1 MKSKLL
7 LVVLFLISFT
17 TYSQV
22 GIGTL
27 TPSSSAQLEVTASDK
42 GVLIPRLNLTGSTDA
57 TTITSGNINSLLVFN
72 TATVSDIKPGYYY
85 WYENKWNRIIISSEV
100 STNPGTVIYNPT
112 TQVFSYIDVS
122 GNTQVIDIN
131 TIVKANET
139 ITTLVNNGGGSY
151 TYTNELGTAVNIDVT
166 GDVTTNFNTIANNPV
181 VTNIIKDI
189 VKKTEGN
196 VTFDST
202 TNEFKYVDVSG
213 NTQIVNMNTIV
224 KANETVTTQTQDLL
238 TGAITYTNEAGTTSI
253 SQVKSADA
261 ANILTVGTD
270 GGTLLTPTTI
280 TAATTV
286 SNTST
291 GNNLSTTVN
300 GKTGTGVNIINNN
313 ETSLAGTTL
322 ITTVNGVASTPLDL
336 TPAISAGTTNTL
348 SLLGNTLTSN
358 VNGISSTSDA
368 VSGVSNASNIN
379 ISTITVNGITS
390 SGAPI
395 VNSNETSL
403 TGTSL
408 TTTVNGVASTALDLA
423 PAILAGTTNTLSLL
437 GNTLTSN
444 VNGISSTSD
453 AVSGVSNASNINTS
467 TVTVNGI
474 TSTGAPIINSN
485 ETSLTGT
492 SLTTTVNGVT
502 STALDLSSAISAG
515 TTNALSLLGNTLTSN
530 VNGVSSTSDAVSG
543 VSNTSNVNTSTITV
557 NGITSSGAPIV
568 NSNETSLTGTSLT
581 TTVNGVTSTA
591 LDLAPA
597 ISAGTTNTLSL
608 LGNTLTSNVN
618 GISSTSDAVSGVSNA
633 SNINTST
640 VTVNGITS
648 TGAPIINSNTLTAT
662 NGNLVST
669 VNSVTTTPSV
679 SVLISANNGLTA
691 TNGNVQLGGTLTNPT
706 TIVTDAANTLAISGL
721 PIGNAGTDNILVIN
735 PTSEVLKTVTPSLS
749 PMWALIGNTGT
760 NPATNFLGTTDD
772 QPLKFRID
780 NSNAG
785 SISKLNTSLGYTA
798 LNSLTPGKV
807 RNTAIGTSALT
818 NNTDGESNTAVGY
831 NSLTAN
837 TTGLT
842 NTAVG
847 ALALRTNTTGSGNSA
862 FGQNSS
868 SSITTGNYNNS
879 FGYGSLAF
887 TTTGVNNSAFG
898 FNSLNSNI
906 DGSNNSAF
914 GTSSLRA
921 NTSGISNIAMG
932 FNSLGN
938 STTGSY
944 NIGVGYFGGVNTN
957 GNNNIAIGY
966 YSVYDPVNY
975 NTAYTGNKNIVIGDQ
990 LMLSGFAASN
1000 ELNIG
1005 NTLFGTGINGTIA
1018 TPTGKIGINV
1028 QNPSA
1033 ELDVNG
1039 QARVRN
1045 LPTVT
1050 APTTDN
1056 LVTADANGNLHQRTV
1071 ADAVGT
1077 IGWLTTG
1084 NTGTNPATNF
1094 LGTTDDK
1101 SLMFKVNGAKSG
1113 IISTPTTFNNTGFG
1127 YQALQNIVTTA
1138 SQSTSSIDNTAV
1150 GSNALAAYNVA
1161 GNGSNTAVGSSAL
1174 KVSLSNANT
1183 AVGAS
1188 AMGNFRGTSGAGGW
1202 NTAVGY
1208 LALVGAGTT
1217 TLNTGINNV
1226 ALGVSALNTN
1236 QSGQS
1241 NVAVGSS
1248 ALSTNISGSNN
1259 TVLGTNALNISTAGN
1274 YNVAIGASTGTGNL
1288 IGLTTGSN
1296 NILIGGSSV
1305 NIINVST
1312 QTVSNEM
1319 NIGNTLF
1326 GTGVNGAAGGT
1337 AGRIGVNTNAPGT
1350 TLDVNG
1356 QVTVRTLSTGT
1367 TLDNVVVADA
1377 TTGLLKKISQS
1388 TYAEPWRVENST
1400 TLATTNT
1407 QNIYQNGNVGIGDFS
1422 AAVPLTNLDVK
1433 GSVRTGT
1440 NTSTAIGTNSFAGG
1454 TNSVASSPNSFAF
1467 GSGAT
1472 ASGTVGSSA
1481 AFGSA
1486 TVNAPND
1493 FAFAAGAATASATFS
1508 TAFGNATTL
1517 VSGNS
1522 SFAAG
1527 NGNKVYANNAAAVG
1541 VGNTINITPAAT
1553 VAAAGSFAAGNL
1565 NTINSPNS
1573 VALGS
1578 NNTMNSTFA
1587 NPQGSVALG
1596 VGNSTDGNA
1605 SIAMG
1610 ANNKSFSDSSIAMG
1624 NNNQIASTSNYSVS
1638 MGLNNTINAG
1648 SPNSLAVGMVN
1659 TITNGTNSAAIGQ
1672 NNTVNTSDSVII
1684 GTYASI
1690 SAPNNGSTILTDVSN
1705 STIVTAAAAN
1715 QFTGM
1720 FNGGYRFFTNRNN
1733 QIDRGLFI
1741 NDDNTVNKARV
1752 GINTNVPTNA
1762 LHISATANP
1771 IRAEGLQAGVPTDN
1785 IVVVDVTGVFRAV
1798 PRSSLAI
1805 LSLIRITAAAYT
1817 LIPATDNIILVDAT
1831 TNDIVITV
1839 PTNIVAGRTFTVK
1852 RVDSSANI
1860 VTIGFSGGT
1869 VDETDTTITV
1879 GNKVTYQIITEGNN
1893 KWQTIS
1899 RF

>member
-1 MKSKLL
+1 M
-7 LVVLFLISFT
+7 
-17 TYSQV
+17 
-22 GIGTL
+22 
-27 TPSSSAQLEVTASDK
+27 
-42 GVLIPRLNLTGSTDA
+42 
-57 TTITSGNINSLLVFN
+57 
-72 TATVSDIKPGYYY
+72 
-85 WYENKWNRIIISSEV
+85 
-100 STNPGTVIYNPT
+100 
-112 TQVFSYIDVS
+112 
-122 GNTQVIDIN
+122 
-131 TIVKANET
+131 
-139 ITTLVNNGGGSY
+139 
-151 TYTNELGTAVNIDVT
+151 
-166 GDVTTNFNTIANNPV
+166 
-181 VTNIIKDI
+181 
-189 VKKTEGN
+189 
-196 VTFDST
+196 
-202 TNEFKYVDVSG
+202 
-213 NTQIVNMNTIV
+213 
-224 KANETVTTQTQDLL
+224 
-238 TGAITYTNEAGTTSI
+238 
-253 SQVKSADA
+253 
-261 ANILTVGTD
+261 
-270 GGTLLTPTTI
+270 
-280 TAATTV
+280 
-286 SNTST
+286 
-291 GNNLSTTVN
+291 
-300 GKTGTGVNIINNN
+300 
-313 ETSLAGTTL
+313 
-322 ITTVNGVASTPLDL
+322 
-336 TPAISAGTTNTL
+336 
-348 SLLGNTLTSN
+348 
-358 VNGISSTSDA
+358 
-368 VSGVSNASNIN
+368 
-379 ISTITVNGITS
+379 
-390 SGAPI
+390 
-395 VNSNETSL
+395 
-403 TGTSL
+403 
-408 TTTVNGVASTALDLA
+408 
-423 PAILAGTTNTLSLL
+423 
-437 GNTLTSN
+437 
-444 VNGISSTSD
+444 
-453 AVSGVSNASNINTS
+453 
-467 TVTVNGI
+467 NGI
-474 TSTGAPIINSN
+474 TSTGAPI
-485 ETSLTGT
+485 
-492 SLTTTVNGVT
+492 V
-502 STALDLSSAISAG
+502 
-515 TTNALSLLGNTLTSN
+515 
-530 VNGVSSTSDAVSG
+530 
-543 VSNTSNVNTSTITV
+543 
-557 NGITSSGAPIV
+557 
-568 NSNETSLTGTSLT
+568 
-581 TTVNGVTSTA
+581 
-591 LDLAPA
+591 
-597 ISAGTTNTLSL
+597 
-608 LGNTLTSNVN
+608 
-618 GISSTSDAVSGVSNA
+618 
-633 SNINTST
+633 
-640 VTVNGITS
+640 
-648 TGAPIINSNTLTAT
+648 NSNTLTAI

-669 VNSVTTTPSV
+669 VNGVATTPAV
-679 SVLISANNGLTA
+679 PVLISANNGLTA
-691 TNGNVQLGGTLTNPT
+691 TNGNVQLGGALTQATTVTASATNTLAVEGLQPSASGTDNLVVADPLTGVLKTLNSSVLNNWHTTGNIGTTASPTSTTSNFMGTTDNTAINFRVNNIHAGWIGNDVGGLTNVSSVYLGKRAGLTAAGNSNIYNNVAIGESALLISTAGANTTVGAHSLESNTSGSLNVAMGYLALTANTTGDSNTALGVSALNRNTTGTNNTALGLNAGSNSIIGSNNTFIGSTADLTSTGLNVTNATAIGYNAHVGQSNSIVLGGLGANVVKVGIGNTAPTNTLHITSGGNPVRFVGLQPGNIATDNIVTADATGVLKTILPSALIPATTVSNTSTTNLMHTTVNGVTGADVNIINSNILTATNGNLVSTVNGVATTPAVPVLITANNGLTTTNGNVQLGGSLTNPT

-721 PIGNAGTDNILVIN
+721 PTGNAGTDNILVIN
-735 PTSEVLKTVTPSLS
+735 PTSEILKTVTPSLS

-760 NPATNFLGTTDD
+760 NPAINFLGTTDD
-772 QPLKFRID
+772 QPLKFKID

-785 SISKLNTSLGYTA
+785 SITKLNTSLGYMT

-807 RNTAIGTSALT
+807 RNTAIGISALT

-831 NSLTAN
+831 NALTAN

-847 ALALRTNTTGSGNSA
+847 ALSLRANTTGIGNSA

-868 SSITTGNYNNS
+868 SSVTTGNYNNS
-879 FGYGSLAF
+879 FGYASLAF

-1005 NTLFGTGINGTIA
+1005 NTLFGTGVNGTIA

-1056 LVTADANGNLHQRTV
+1056 LVTADASGNLHQRTV

-1127 YQALQNIVTTA
+1127 YQALQNIVTTTT
-1138 SQSTSSIDNTAV
+1138 QSTSSIDNTAV

-1305 NIINVST
+1305 NIINAST

-1367 TLDNVVVADA
+1367 ALDNVVVADA
-1377 TTGLLKKISQS
+1377 TTGLLKKISQT
-1388 TYAEPWRVENST
+1388 TYAEPWQVENSA
-1400 TLATTNT
+1400 TLATANT
-1407 QNIYQNGNVGIGDFS
+1407 QNIYQNANVGIGDFN
-1422 AAVPLTNLDVK
+1422 AAVPLTNLDVR
-1433 GSVRTGT
+1433 GSVRTGSP
-1440 NTSTAIGTNSFAGG
+1440 NTAAIIGSNSFAGG

-1472 ASGTVGSSA
+1472 ASGTTGSSA
-1481 AFGSA
+1481 AFGGA
-1486 TVNAPND
+1486 TANAPNG

-1517 VSGNS
+1517 VAGNS

-1578 NNTMNSTFA
+1578 SNTMNSTYA
-1587 NPQGSVALG
+1587 NPQGSVSLG

-1624 NNNQIASTSNYSVS
+1624 NNNQIATTSNYSVS
-1638 MGLNNTINAG
+1638 MGLNNAINAG
-1648 SPNSLAVGMVN
+1648 SPNSLAVGLAN
-1659 TITNGTNSAAIGQ
+1659 TITGGTNSAAIGQ
-1672 NNTVNTSDSVII
+1672 NNTISTSDSVII
-1684 GTYASI
+1684 GTYSNVAS
-1690 SAPNNGSTILTDVSN
+1690 PNNGSTILTDVSN
-1705 STIVTAAAAN
+1705 STIVAATAPN
-1715 QFTGM
+1715 QFTSL
-1720 FNGGYRFFTNRNN
+1720 FNGGYHFLTNRNN
-1733 QIDRGLFI
+1733 QTNRGVFI
-1741 NDDNTVNKARV
+1741 NDDNTGTGRAKV
-1752 GINTNVPTNA
+1752 GINNPTPNADLDVQGSQVVKVANVSGNYTVKTNDYMLV
-1762 LHISATANP
+1762 ATA
-1771 IRAEGLQAGVPTDN
+1771 AGTN
-1785 IVVVDVTGVFRAV
+1785 T
-1798 PRSSLAI
+1798 
-1805 LSLIRITAAAYT
+1805 ITLPVAAANT
-1817 LIPATDNIILVDAT
+1817 GRVLIIKIS
-1831 TNDIVITV
+1831 VITGSSV
-1839 PTNIVAGRTFTVK
+1839 TVNT
-1852 RVDSSANI
+1852 SSAAEKFDGSWPAAVIGGSPTIAGSTSI
-1860 VTIGFSGGT
+1860 VLGASG
-1869 VDETDTTITV
+1869 VNDHITV
-1879 GNKVTYQIITEGNN
+1879 
-1893 KWQTIS
+1893 IS
-1899 RF
+1899 DGTSWYVSN

>member
-7 LVVLFLISFT
+7 LVVLFLISFA

-100 STNPGTVIYNPT
+100 STSPGTVIYNPT

-151 TYTNELGTAVNIDVT
+151 TYTNESGTAVNIDVT
-166 GDVTTNFNTIANNPV
+166 GDVTTNFNTIASNPV

-196 VTFDST
+196 VTFDSI

-238 TGAITYTNEAGTTSI
+238 TGAITYTNEAGTTST

-322 ITTVNGVASTPLDL
+322 ITTVNGVASTALDL
-336 TPAISAGTTNTL
+336 APAISAGTTNTL

-358 VNGISSTSDA
+358 VNGVSSTSDA

-379 ISTITVNGITS
+379 TATVTVNGITS
-390 SGAPI
+390 TGASI

-423 PAILAGTTNTLSLL
+423 PAISAGTTNTLSLL
-437 GNTLTSN
+437 GNTLTSS

-453 AVSGVSNASNINTS
+453 AVSGVSNTSNINTS

-474 TSTGAPIINSN
+474 TST
-485 ETSLTGT
+485 
-492 SLTTTVNGVT
+492 
-502 STALDLSSAISAG
+502 
-515 TTNALSLLGNTLTSN
+515 
-530 VNGVSSTSDAVSG
+530 
-543 VSNTSNVNTSTITV
+543 
-557 NGITSSGAPIV
+557 GAPIV

-591 LDLAPA
+591 LDLSPA

-648 TGAPIINSNTLTAT
+648 TGAPIVNSNETSLTGTSLTTTVNGVASTPLDLSPAISAGTTNTLSLLGNTLTSNVNGISSTSDAVSGVSNTSNINTSTVTVNGITSSGAPIINSNTLTAT

-669 VNSVTTTPSV
+669 VNGVATTPSV

-691 TNGNVQLGGTLTNPT
+691 TNGNVQLGGSLTNPT

-721 PIGNAGTDNILVIN
+721 PTGNAGTDNILVIN
-735 PTSEVLKTVTPSLS
+735 PTSEILKTVTPSLS

-760 NPATNFLGTTDD
+760 NPAINFLGTTDD
-772 QPLKFRID
+772 QPLKFKID

-785 SISKLNTSLGYTA
+785 SITKLNTSLGYMA

-807 RNTAIGTSALT
+807 RNTAIGISALT

-831 NSLTAN
+831 NALTAN

-847 ALALRTNTTGSGNSA
+847 ALSLRANTTGIGNSA

-868 SSITTGNYNNS
+868 SSVTTGNYNNS
-879 FGYGSLAF
+879 FGYASLAF

-990 LMLSGFAASN
+990 LTLSGFAASN

-1056 LVTADANGNLHQRTV
+1056 LVTADASGNLHQRTV

-1127 YQALQNIVTTA
+1127 YQALQNIVTTTT
-1138 SQSTSSIDNTAV
+1138 QSTSSIDNTAV

-1305 NIINVST
+1305 NIINAST

-1367 TLDNVVVADA
+1367 ALDNVVVADA
-1377 TTGLLKKISQS
+1377 TTGLLKKISQT
-1388 TYAEPWRVENST
+1388 TYAEPWQVENST
-1400 TLATTNT
+1400 TLATANT
-1407 QNIYQNGNVGIGDFS
+1407 QNIYQNANVGIGDFN
-1422 AAVPLTNLDVK
+1422 AAVPLTNLDVR
-1433 GSVRTGT
+1433 GSVRTGSP
-1440 NTSTAIGTNSFAGG
+1440 NTAAIIGSNSFAGG

-1472 ASGTVGSSA
+1472 ASGTTGSSA
-1481 AFGSA
+1481 AFGGA
-1486 TVNAPND
+1486 TANAPNG
-1493 FAFAAGAATASATFS
+1493 FAFAAGSATASATFS

-1517 VSGNS
+1517 VAGNS

-1541 VGNTINITPAAT
+1541 VGNTINITPVAT

-1578 NNTMNSTFA
+1578 SNTMNSTYA

-1624 NNNQIASTSNYSVS
+1624 NNNQIATTSNYSVS

-1648 SPNSLAVGMVN
+1648 SPNALAVGLAN
-1659 TITNGTNSAAIGQ
+1659 TITGGTNSAAIGQ
-1672 NNTVNTSDSVII
+1672 NNTISTSDSVII
-1684 GTYASI
+1684 GTYS
-1690 SAPNNGSTILTDVSN
+1690 SVPSPNNGSTILTDVSN
-1705 STIVTAAAAN
+1705 STIVAATAPN
-1715 QFTGM
+1715 QFTSL
-1720 FNGGYRFFTNRNN
+1720 FNGGYRFLTNRNN
-1733 QIDRGLFI
+1733 QTNRGVFI
-1741 NDDNTVNKARV
+1741 NDDNTGTGRAKV
-1752 GINTNVPTNA
+1752 GINNPTPNADLDVQGSQVVKVANVSGNYTVKTNDYMLV
-1762 LHISATANP
+1762 ATA
-1771 IRAEGLQAGVPTDN
+1771 AGTN
-1785 IVVVDVTGVFRAV
+1785 T
-1798 PRSSLAI
+1798 
-1805 LSLIRITAAAYT
+1805 ITLPVAAANT
-1817 LIPATDNIILVDAT
+1817 GRVLIIKIS
-1831 TNDIVITV
+1831 VITGSSV
-1839 PTNIVAGRTFTVK
+1839 TVNT
-1852 RVDSSANI
+1852 SSAAEKFDGSWPAAVIGGSPTIAGSTSI
-1860 VTIGFSGGT
+1860 VLGASG
-1869 VDETDTTITV
+1869 VNDHITV
-1879 GNKVTYQIITEGNN
+1879 
-1893 KWQTIS
+1893 IS
-1899 RF
+1899 DGTSWYVSN